1 MEEPLQCHCL
11 YNSIVVVV
19 VAAMVQAVSQ
29 KEAILLSEA
38 PLSFL
43 HFLPDPVS
51 PVWDARIVLCQSPS
65 SCDMPLWNVCRIP
78 CQRDFVPRPVHQP
91 LL

>member
-1 MEEPLQCHCL
+1 MCTIIFSNERTNKHMEEPLQCHCL
-11 YNSIVVVV
+11 YNSIVVVGV
-19 VAAMVQAVSQ
+19 VAMVQAVSQ

-51 PVWDARIVLCQSPS
+51 PVWDARIESNIHVLAWST
-65 SCDMPLWNVCRIP
+65 L
-78 CQRDFVPRPVHQP
+78 
-91 LL
+91 